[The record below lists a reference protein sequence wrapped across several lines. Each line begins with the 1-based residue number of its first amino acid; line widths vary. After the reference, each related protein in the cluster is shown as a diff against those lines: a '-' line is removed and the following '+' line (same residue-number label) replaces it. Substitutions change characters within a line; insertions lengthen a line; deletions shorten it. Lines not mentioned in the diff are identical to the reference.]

1 MPSSASSAARPTIAH
16 ATVQKRRVVARAK
29 VKARERASIRA
40 AGRAAGTKDGEVP
53 GAQVHGTG
61 AAPGDPRGRAK
72 LPRHLPPTGGLH
84 PREAGG
90 TAEKPYRKGLKKQR
104 IPSCDADRKV
114 TPEIKIRWRVTFHI
128 LMKRAGTLCRKPF
141 SQLNLRIIRWSLR
154 SVYVFLEH
162 GTVRVPSETSVPE
175 GIAIVLL

>member
-1 MPSSASSAARPTIAH
+1 M
-16 ATVQKRRVVARAK
+16 
-29 VKARERASIRA
+29 
-40 AGRAAGTKDGEVP
+40 AGSKDGEVP
-53 GAQVHGTG
+53 GAQVHGIGT
-61 AAPGDPRGRAK
+61 AQGDPRGRAK
-72 LPRHLPPTGGLH
+72 PPRHLPRTGGPH

-90 TAEKPYRKGLKKQR
+90 TAEKP
-104 IPSCDADRKV
+104 DREGIKEAETAV
-114 TPEIKIRWRVTFHI
+114 SPCGPEGHAGNQIRWRDTFNV

-141 SQLNLRIIRWSLR
+141 TQLNLQIIRWSLR